1 MKLNN
6 CQQAFLAL
14 VRAGLWE
21 EDVRLLPYGEIDF
34 ETIYRIAEE
43 QAVLGLVVAGLEHVV
58 DIKIQKDTLITF
70 AGSIL
75 QLEQRNTAMNHFIEV
90 LIKKLSSETDLTM
103 IDILLL

>member
-58 DIKIQKDTLITF
+58 DIKIQKETLLTF

-103 IDILLL
+103 IDIFLL